1 MALSTQDF
9 NRFLQEAS
17 SYTGFGMK
25 KYDELKALGATDKQ
39 IQEIAARAPIVGDA
53 VAGMFPELTSWGVEN
68 KGGLL
73 SGTSARLKESQIDYS
88 VIPPEFDWVQY
99 VKSNP
104 DLKAAGIDT
113 SEEARRHYALSG
125 YQENRPNAP
134 APLPGRDE
142 RYQTIRNE
150 LETQYNNLV
159 AIGQQQGKDL
169 SYQGRK
175 SDLPAIFNQ
184 QAAQLADAGVTSI
197 ANLRQGSEDIRTGE
211 RFGSI
216 VIGKNP
222 ILIDSV
228 TGKKVSTT
236 NLGGSIAIDRDTGA
250 QKFGDIFSGVEGGAN
265 YGIQFAPD
273 GSPILFPVHEK
284 TKSPIAQLG
293 LGGLEDVIGPV
304 LTIAGA
310 YYGMPGLGAVGGAAA
325 GAAAGN
331 TVGQLLASGD
341 VDWGQ
346 VATSAALAGGASYLS
361 GAGGAG
367 TADLSGTTTGGML
380 GSDAGFA
387 VSQGAGTGG
396 GLFADASFVADYA
409 KQMAEIEGVNAAG
422 ITQNLVAA
430 GVDPGSAQLAANL
443 ATSGTSASSIAN
455 TLTTMAPAGTSGLFT
470 ATAADLAAAGITT
483 GGTGVGL
490 TQQQLS
496 AIQRGEIPGATFA
509 EQVENAKFILPAAG
523 AGATA
528 TGVPGSEANV
538 ATVTSGALKDIFGD
552 GGIGGFL
559 TGLAGAGIDYAALKA
574 ISDEART
581 LGRETEQRATA
592 AGAAAN
598 VPFTPYT
605 VTTGAG
611 TTAFGG
617 TREAPTATVTASPEF
632 QALRNQALSQ
642 AGTTLGAINP
652 AQAAES
658 LFQRSEALAAPARQ
672 RETEQ
677 LLSTLGSRGLL
688 GVSRNLPTVGGTT
701 AGVNPYLE
709 SLLSSQRT
717 AQSRSA
723 LEATQFGTAEA
734 QRQAALA
741 NALIGT
747 GQNIDTA
754 ALATLTQGA
763 NLGQFATAADQ
774 TSAANQLRAT
784 LAGQALRQQYED
796 LGLRAQAQGYLGAA
810 DFGRGLLG
818 LPTQAGN
825 TPSTNIVGNLLN
837 KGFDYIFS

>member
-53 VAGMFPELTSWGVEN
+53 VAGMFPELTSWGVETR
-68 KGGLL
+68 GGML
-73 SGTSARLKESQIDYS
+73 SGVNARLKESQIDYS
-88 VIPPEFDWVQY
+88 VIPPGFDWEAY
-99 VKSNP
+99 VRSNP
-104 DLKAAGIDT
+104 DLIQQNIDT
-113 SEEARRHYALSG
+113 AEEAKRHYALFG

-159 AIGQQQGKDL
+159 SIGQQQGKDL

-197 ANLRQGSEDIRTGE
+197 ANLRQGSEDVRTGE

-216 VIGKNP
+216 VVGKNP

-236 NLGGSIAIDRDTGA
+236 NLGGSIATDRDTGA

-273 GSPILFPVHEK
+273 GSPIMFPVYEK

-293 LGGLEDVIGPV
+293 LDGLEDVIGPV
-304 LTIAGA
+304 LTTAGA

-387 VSQGAGTGG
+387 VSQGAGSAAGAGG
-396 GLFADASFVADYA
+396 GLLGDASFIAQD
-409 KQMAEIEGVNAAG
+409 AAG
-422 ITQNLVAA
+422 MASQGLNAGQITQNLVAA

-443 ATSGTSASSIAN
+443 ATSGTGASSIAN
-455 TLTTMAPAGTSGLFT
+455 TLASMAPTGTTGLFG

-490 TQQQLS
+490 TQQQLQ
-496 AIQRGEIPGATFA
+496 AIQAGRVAGSTFA
-509 EQVENAKFILPAAG
+509 EQAANAQAMFPGTTGIPG
-523 AGATA
+523 AG
-528 TGVPGSEANV
+528 GMGGNV
-538 ATVTSGALKDIFGD
+538 ATGALSDIFGA

-559 TGLAGAGIDYAALKA
+559 TGLAGAGIDYAALQA
-574 ISDEART
+574 ISDEAKT

-592 AGAAAN
+592 AGAASN

-632 QALRNQALSQ
+632 QTLRNQALGQ
-642 AGTTLGAINP
+642 AGATLGAINP

-677 LLSTLGSRGLL
+677 LLSSLGARGLL
-688 GVSRNLPTVGGTT
+688 GLSTNVPTVGGTV
-701 AGVNPYLE
+701 AGVNPFVE
-709 SLLSSQRT
+709 SLASAQRT
-717 AQSRSA
+717 AQARSA
-723 LEATQFGTAEA
+723 LESTQFGTAEA

-747 GQNIDTA
+747 GQNIDTQ
-754 ALATLTQGA
+754 ALQTLTQGA

-796 LGLRAQAQGYLGAA
+796 LGLRAQTQGYLGAA
-810 DFGRGLLG
+810 DFGRGMLG

-825 TPSTNIVGNLLN
+825 TASTNIVGNLLN
-837 KGFDYIFS
+837 RGFDYIFS

>member
-53 VAGMFPELTSWGVEN
+53 VAGMFSGLSSWGSGE
-68 KGGLL
+68 KADL
-73 SGTSARLKESQIDYS
+73 SR
-88 VIPPEFDWVQY
+88 VPPGFDWVKY
-99 VKSNP
+99 VQSNP
-104 DLKAAGIDT
+104 DLIAADIDT
-113 SEEARRHYALSG
+113 AEEAKRHYALFG

-159 AIGQQQGKDL
+159 ALGQQQGKDL
-169 SYQGRK
+169 SYQGQK
-175 SDLPAIFNQ
+175 SDLPAVFNQ
-184 QAAQLADAGVTSI
+184 QARELANAGVSSI
-197 ANLRQGSEDIRTGE
+197 ANLGIQDGT
-211 RFGSI
+211 
-216 VIGKNP
+216 
-222 ILIDSV
+222 LIDKT
-228 TGKKVSTT
+228 TGKKVAAS
-236 NLGGSIAIDRDTGA
+236 NLGGQVAVDRDTGV
-250 QKFGDIFSGVEGGAN
+250 QKWGDIFSGVKGGAN
-265 YGIQFAPD
+265 YGIQALED
-273 GSPILFPVHEK
+273 GSVLLFPAWEK

-293 LGGLEDVIGPV
+293 LGGLEDVIGPI

-310 YYGMPGLGAVGGAAA
+310 YYGMPGLGTVGGAAA

-331 TVGQLLASGD
+331 TVGQFLASGD

-361 GAGGAG
+361 GAGGA
-367 TADLSGTTTGGML
+367 
-380 GSDAGFA
+380 AG
-387 VSQGAGTGG
+387 GAGDAASA
-396 GLFADASFVADYA
+396 LADAEFIAAD
-409 KQMAEIEGVNAAG
+409 AAQLG
-422 ITQNLVAA
+422 QQGLSTAAIQQNLIAS
-430 GVDPGSAQLAANL
+430 GVDPTIAASAANL
-443 ATSGTSASSIAN
+443 ASSG
-455 TLTTMAPAGTSGLFT
+455 AGYSTILQDIQGFGADTGGLLT
-470 ATAADLAAAGITT
+470 ATPEDMAQFGGITT

-490 TQQQLS
+490 TEEQLS

-509 EQVENAKFILPAAG
+509 EQVENAKFILPATG
-523 AGATA
+523 AGATT
-528 TGVPGSEANV
+528 TGIPGSEANV

-574 ISDEART
+574 ISDEAKT

-617 TREAPTATVTASPEF
+617 TREAPTATVTASPEY
-632 QALRNQALSQ
+632 QALRNQALGQ
-642 AGTTLGAINP
+642 AGATLGAINP

-677 LLSTLGSRGLL
+677 LLSSLGARGLL
-688 GVSRNLPTVGGTT
+688 GLSTNVPTVGGTV
-701 AGVNPYLE
+701 AGVNPFVE
-709 SLLSSQRT
+709 SLASAQRT
-717 AQSRSA
+717 AQARSA
-723 LEATQFGTAEA
+723 LESQQFGTQEA

-763 NLGQFATAADQ
+763 NLGTLATSADQ

-784 LAGQALRQQYED
+784 LAGQALRQQYENI
-796 LGLRAQAQGYLGAA
+796 GLVERSKGIQAAA
-810 DFGRGLLG
+810 GVGRGLLG
-818 LPTQAGN
+818 LPTQPGN
-825 TPSTNIVGNLLN
+825 TPSTNIIGNIL
-837 KGFDYIFS
+837 DYIF